1 MELPLILYWFTMPK
15 SIVNQYNI
23 HVDIFIS
30 ETLFSSGF
38 RQKYILGVT
47 VQQYNYFF
55 LQYNPSLFLR
65 SLPKQRIY

>member
-1 MELPLILYWFTMPK
+1 MVLTNGVATHIVLIHYAK
-15 SIVNQYNI
+15 KHSNQYNI

-47 VQQYNYFF
+47 VQQ
-55 LQYNPSLFLR
+55 
-65 SLPKQRIY
+65 

>member
-1 MELPLILYWFTMPK
+1 MVLTNGVATHIVLIHYA
-15 SIVNQYNI
+15 IVNQYNI

-47 VQQYNYFF
+47 VQQ
-55 LQYNPSLFLR
+55 
-65 SLPKQRIY
+65 